1 MRAPTTAAATSAA
14 SAIGVALNNPLGSRR
29 ADQIGIAFGSLEQ
42 KLPLP
47 LLTLEHTQNTLEAY
61 WNWSL
66 IGGLLL
72 TPDVQYIRNPAFAAD
87 RDSAWISS
95 LRATLVF

>member
-1 MRAPTTAAATSAA
+1 
-14 SAIGVALNNPLGSRR
+14 
-29 ADQIGIAFGSLEQ
+29 QIGIAFGSLEQ

-72 TPDVQYIRNPAFAAD
+72 TLDVQYIRNPAFAPD
-87 RDSAWISS
+87 RNSAWISS
-95 LRATLVF
+95 LRTTLVF